1 MDVGLYIYI
10 YICIYKCVCVQCC
23 AGKKKKKKRLVA
35 MLFGFYRIDKPST
48 AEFKPL
54 TCHGTQS

>member
-1 MDVGLYIYI
+1 MYVGLYIYTYA
-10 YICIYKCVCVQCC
+10 YISVCIVSAVLV
-23 AGKKKKKKRLVA
+23 KKKKKRLVA

-48 AEFKPL
+48 AEFNPL